1 MSFPAEAPSR
11 PYRLKGKEETAAGI
25 RRIAT
30 GRAEKAIEA
39 LRDTDADFAGSIHGA
54 RKDLKKLRSV
64 LRLVR
69 EALDENLFRAENRR
83 YRDAGRL
90 LSGSRDAEVKLA
102 TVLELRGHFQADF
115 PYGASGPWT
124 RTLERERDRASGAA
138 GGGPGPQVE
147 RARAAIEEGRD
158 LIADWPLEADSWRL
172 VGPGLAR
179 GYSEGRQALRR
190 TLADPSAE
198 DVHQWRKRAKDLWYQ
213 LLVLH
218 DAWPAVLGATADQA
232 HELTDLLG
240 DHHDLA
246 VLGEDLTGRDAI
258 DEREAFETLIER
270 RQGELLAAAVE
281 LGARLYAEKPK
292 AFNRRMR
299 AYWGAW
305 RDE

>member
-1 MSFPAEAPSR
+1 MSFPADSPSR
-11 PYRLKGKEETAAGI
+11 SYRLKGEEESAAGV

-30 GRAEKAIEA
+30 GRAEKATEE

-69 EALDENLFRAENRR
+69 EDLGEDLFRTENRR

-90 LSGSRDAEVKLA
+90 LSGSRDAEVKLQ
-102 TVLELRGHFQADF
+102 TVLELRRHFQADF

-124 RTLERERDRASGAA
+124 RTLERERDRASGAT
-138 GGGPGPQVE
+138 GSGPGPQVE
-147 RARAAIEEGRD
+147 RARAAIEEGRE
-158 LIADWPLEADSWRL
+158 LIADWPLGADSWRL
-172 VGPGLAR
+172 VRPGLAR
-179 GYSEGRQALRR
+179 SYREGRRALRR

-198 DVHQWRKRAKDLWYQ
+198 NVHRWRKRAKDLWYQ

-218 DAWPAVLGATADQA
+218 DAWPDVLGATADQA

-246 VLGEDLTGRDAI
+246 VLREDLTGRDAI

-270 RQGELLAAAVE
+270 RQAELLAAAVE
-281 LGARLYAEKPK
+281 IGARLYAEKPK

-299 AYWGAW
+299 ACWDAW
-305 RDE
+305 RGE